1 MDSLLS
7 EVVPVDDESRPAR
20 PLLLAACGLTQILTL
35 RVAVPPKTVGR
46 KRARTVLATLVLAMF
61 RQSKN
66 GSRTRRFSP
75 GPATTQT
82 RIGLPHPDCYDR
94 RRVWE
99 ERLASHTSRMIK
111 LSLSSPGVG
120 GGRIKGVGGRT
131 SPVK

>member
-20 PLLLAACGLTQILTL
+20 PLLLAACGLTQIPTL

-75 GPATTQT
+75 PPAHRGRKTTGYQYFGSF
-82 RIGLPHPDCYDR
+82 IQDSQD
-94 RRVWE
+94 
-99 ERLASHTSRMIK
+99 TSGDTI
-111 LSLSSPGVG
+111 
-120 GGRIKGVGGRT
+120 
-131 SPVK
+131 